1 MIYAS
6 INYGDSLMFVFG
18 GLALFIF
25 GINMMSEQLKA
36 AAGNKLKLIIRKNNK
51 HTT

>member
-1 MIYAS
+1 MIFAT

-25 GINMMSEQLKA
+25 GINMMSDSLKI
-36 AAGNKLKLIIRKNNK
+36 GSG
-51 HTT
+51 